1 MINDMDLTYVLDL
14 VLNLLAE
21 KIDKKKNGSKSE
33 KEEKCIYIRSIHLL

>member
-1 MINDMDLTYVLDL
+1 MEKMKLIEIKSDVIK
-14 VLNLLAE
+14 